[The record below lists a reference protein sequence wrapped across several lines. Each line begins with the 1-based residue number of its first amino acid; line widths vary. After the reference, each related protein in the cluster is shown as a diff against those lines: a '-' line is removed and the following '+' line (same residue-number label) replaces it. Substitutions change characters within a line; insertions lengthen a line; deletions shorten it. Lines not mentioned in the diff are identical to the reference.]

1 MDFVK
6 EYLDAVLVTTGLL
19 IISFTTSSSSH
30 MYIHHHLNTSIGY
43 ENKDKGTWVS
53 KNFEVATT
61 ALASICLTLCS
72 VIGVWISSSTNKF
85 FALEMVYGNT
95 SESIMSIKY
104 LCLLSCF
111 VLAFSFFVQAA
122 RHFVHSNYL
131 LSTPG
136 ATTEEDVE
144 KVERAV
150 QSGSNQKNG

>member
-1 MDFVK
+1 MI
-6 EYLDAVLVTTGLL
+6 Y
-19 IISFTTSSSSH
+19 S
-30 MYIHHHLNTSIGY
+30 NT
-43 ENKDKGTWVS
+43 
-53 KNFEVATT
+53 VATT
-61 ALASICLTLCS
+61 ALALTLCS

-85 FALEMVYGNT
+85 FPLEMVYGNT
-95 SESIMSIKY
+95 SKSIMSIKY

-122 RHFVHSNYL
+122 RHFVHSHHL

-150 QSGSNQKNG
+150 QSGSIFWSLGLRALYFALNFMLWFFGPIPCVLALS